1 MLKCSNGLGWFMA
14 NRSKTSSGLSSIFR
28 CTCNKASPLSLSC
41 TMVLLKYVFSL
52 LKTEIDRSHPQVVTG
67 RTASNFK
74 MVNMFGNVRV
84 SASGNVSEIRL
95 GSSSKFLMTNTFPTN
110 QALRFGKSSLNI
122 SQNCAMLFCFSKLF
136 LL

>member
-1 MLKCSNGLGWFMA
+1 MLKCSNRLGWFMA

-52 LKTEIDRSHPQVVTG
+52 LKTEIDHSHPQVVTG

-84 SASGNVSEIRL
+84 SASGRVSEIRL
-95 GSSSKFLMTNTFPTN
+95 GSSSKFLDDQYFSHKLSS
-110 QALRFGKSSLNI
+110 AGSDLRFGKSS
-122 SQNCAMLFCFSKLF
+122 
-136 LL
+136 